1 MRTVNKLALN
11 SLALYVNMG
20 FTMLATLLGTRY
32 VLEALGKEEFGLY
45 ALIGSIVAMLSF
57 LNVAMAAATQ
67 RFLSYAI
74 GAKNEGQV
82 REIFFTSV
90 VIHLAIAA
98 VLSVFLLAGGEFMI
112 YNVLDIAPQYFHLAE
127 YVLWCMIAGVL
138 FTINA
143 VPYEAT
149 MNAHEDISQIAV
161 INILEAALK
170 LGAAVVVLFLSSDK
184 LLLYALL
191 VLFSQIFA
199 FACKWGFSKF
209 HYEEATFHFHR
220 LKDRGMVQKMLGYAG
235 WNLIGAGC
243 SIARYQGAAI
253 LLNAFFGLAINA
265 AYGVAQ
271 QINGFILFFANSIV
285 RPMRPLIVKSE
296 GACEHERM
304 HELSYTTCRITF
316 LMMSFAIIPLYQNMP
331 YVLSIWL
338 DQIPQGTLQF
348 CRAFLLIALVNQL
361 SVGVVIAIESVG
373 NIKRLQLVVGTMHLA
388 ALPLGYAAFVMGYS
402 AYSIMACILIEEIVA
417 TVFRLWVAK
426 KDAGLPWRPYVSHTL
441 TPCVLSFV
449 LCFALTSV
457 SVMWIDN
464 ALYRFVFSTLSSTI
478 ILALLGYFV
487 CLTHYEKEMLHTVLS
502 SVLRRGRKEM

>member
-82 REIFFTSV
+82 REIFYTSV
-90 VIHLAIAA
+90 IIHLAISF
-98 VLSVFLLAGGEFMI
+98 VLSAFLLAGGEFMI
-112 YNVLDIAPQYFHLAE
+112 YNVLDIAPQYLHLAE
-127 YVLWCMIAGVL
+127 YVLWCMIAGVM

-143 VPYEAT
+143 VPHEAT

-161 INILEAALK
+161 INILEATLK
-170 LGAAVVVLFLSSDK
+170 LGAAIVVLFLSSDK
-184 LLLYALL
+184 LLVYALL
-191 VLFSQIFA
+191 VLFSQAFA
-199 FACKWGFSKF
+199 FVCKSGFSKR
-209 HYEEATFHFHR
+209 HYGEATYTFHR
-220 LKDRGMVQKMLGYAG
+220 LQDHTLVKNMLGYAG

-296 GACEHERM
+296 GAHEHEKM

-338 DQIPQGTLQF
+338 DQIPEGTLQF

-373 NIKRLQLVVGTMHLA
+373 YIKRLQLVVGTMHLA

-402 AYSIMACILIEEIVA
+402 AYSIMLCILIEEIVA

-426 KDAGLPWRPYVSHTL
+426 KDAGLPWRPYVETTL
-441 TPCVLSFV
+441 IPCVLSFV
-449 LCFALTSV
+449 LCSVATYFAAI
-457 SVMWIDN
+457 WIDHT
-464 ALYRFVFSTLSSTI
+464 LSRFIFSTFCSTLV
-478 ILALLGYFV
+478 LALLGYFV
-487 CLTHYEKEMLHTVLS
+487 CLTAYEKQMLKTVWNSL
-502 SVLRRGRKEM
+502 LKRGRNK